1 MGKIFDSFEKLSNKP
16 TAGEKSTGLGMA
28 IVKKIVDA
36 HKGKVEVY
44 SEVGKG
50 TELRVSLLSNSGSLT
65 G

>member
-1 MGKIFDSFEKLSNKP
+1 MDKIFASFEKLRNKP

-36 HKGKVEVY
+36 HKGKIEVH

-50 TELRVSLLSNSGSLT
+50 TEFRVSLFSTSGSLT